1 MCVAV
6 AVVPGSEDETDDGTG
21 SGAVVGR
28 FRFGVV
34 PGIIEVVEDA
44 APLPVRIVDLPGAGG
59 LCLGTLL
66 ETSDFTDE
74 IEDGTSFRF
83 IPDALIL
90 VVLLDGAFSVVALLV
105 VVVPMVGL
113 LASTGRVAR
122 VLVSEFFV
130 SDASI
135 AFVES
140 IIVKDSFLGSFSSW
154 AVVTVVVTTAD
165 SATEEV
171 DLSIVSFSFL
181 LALAIPAMIDF
192 TLAII
197 R

>member
-1 MCVAV
+1 M
-6 AVVPGSEDETDDGTG
+6 PGSEDETDDVTG

-34 PGIIEVVEDA
+34 PGIVEVVEDA
-44 APLPVRIVDLPGAGG
+44 APLPVRIIDLPGAGG

-74 IEDGTSFRF
+74 IEDDTSFRF
-83 IPDALIL
+83 IPCALIL

-105 VVVPMVGL
+105 VVVPTLISAVVGW

-171 DLSIVSFSFL
+171 GLSIVSFSFL